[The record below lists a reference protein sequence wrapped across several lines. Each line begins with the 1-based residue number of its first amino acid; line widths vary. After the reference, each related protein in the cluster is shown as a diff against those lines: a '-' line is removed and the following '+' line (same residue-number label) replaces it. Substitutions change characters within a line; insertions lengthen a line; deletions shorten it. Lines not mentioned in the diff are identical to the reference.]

1 MSTDFRVTQMQA
13 RKYIRFDSTQELHTR
28 VMSAKRRDYR
38 IIARARAPD
47 RSLTR
52 SFAHVR
58 GRATTRTPGR
68 ATHARSGA
76 HMRMQTPAL
85 PIFPWY
91 LRGSRG
97 HERAQVLVVA
107 QLVQARQTVRGAM
120 RLDAASVS
128 NRNGAH
134 AYRNRI
140 FLHRRHHIFVV
151 ETLQTRARSLE
162 TRRESS
168 DSAQVI
174 RLAVRRRA
182 ASSAPRS
189 PLAGWLC
196 RQSTS

>member
-28 VMSAKRRDYR
+28 AMSAKRRDYR

-47 RSLTR
+47 RSSTR
-52 SFAHVR
+52 SLAQVR
-58 GRATTRTPGR
+58 ERATTRTPGR
-68 ATHARSGA
+68 ATHARSRA
-76 HMRMQTPAL
+76 HTRMQTPAL
-85 PIFPWY
+85 PIFPRH
-91 LRGSRG
+91 LRGSRR

-107 QLVQARQTVRGAM
+107 QLVQARQTVRDAM

-128 NRNGAH
+128 NRNDAH
-134 AYRNRI
+134 AHRNRI

-151 ETLQTRARSLE
+151 ETLQTRAHSLE

-182 ASSAPRS
+182 AFSAPRS
-189 PLAGWLC
+189 LLAGWLC
-196 RQSTS
+196 RRSTS

>member
-52 SFAHVR
+52 SLAHVR

-76 HMRMQTPAL
+76 RMRMQTPAL

-91 LRGSRG
+91 LRGSRR

-120 RLDAASVS
+120 RLGAASVS

-134 AYRNRI
+134 AHRNRI

-196 RQSTS
+196 RWSTS

>member
-1 MSTDFRVTQMQA
+1 MSTDFRA
-13 RKYIRFDSTQELHTR
+13 TQELHTR

-52 SFAHVR
+52 SLAHVR

-91 LRGSRG
+91 LRGSRR

-134 AYRNRI
+134 AHRNRI

-196 RQSTS
+196 RWSTS